1 MQSQAA
7 ESGFS
12 RPQSRPATRVIGAG
26 VNLVDQN
33 SSKRGKSPGLN
44 GVPTPRWEHEIDQV
58 WRDDVALEMWIDVS
72 SDPVVVRLAGDLE
85 DSTGANLIG
94 VVMECMAQ
102 GSLDFDFDISSLC
115 VHRSGWALMDHIR
128 TTVKGRGGR
137 VTLTRGPRGR
147 DRGRP
152 ACLYGPRWPTA
163 GWVRP

>member
-1 MQSQAA
+1 M
-7 ESGFS
+7 
-12 RPQSRPATRVIGAG
+12 
-26 VNLVDQN
+26 NLVDQN
-33 SSKRGKSPGLN
+33 SPKQRKSPGFSET
-44 GVPTPRWEHEIDQV
+44 PAPRWEHEIDQV

-72 SDPVVVRLAGDLE
+72 SVPAVVRLAGDLK

-102 GSLDFDFDISSLC
+102 GSLDFDFDISGLR

-128 TTVKGRGGR
+128 TTVKRRGGR
-137 VTLTRGPRGR
+137 VNLIRGPHDKQRGR
-147 DRGRP
+147 T